1 MSPAAPVPL
10 TGARLWTTALVLA
23 LANFV
28 VVLDITIANVSIPS
42 IAGSLA
48 VAPSQGTWAVTSYS
62 VAEAISVPLAGWLAL
77 RFGVVRW
84 FSVALFG
91 FALFSLL
98 CGLSQSLEALVF
110 FRIAQG
116 FAGGPIM
123 PLSQA
128 LLQSIFPKERQGAA
142 IGLWAAT
149 TTAAPIFG
157 PILGGLISDNV
168 SWHWIFFINLP
179 VVALCLF
186 VIQRRLRP
194 FETALQRKPI
204 DIVGFI
210 LLVIGIGAFQ
220 ILLDTGREK
229 DWFGSTDIVILAI
242 VAAIGVISFI
252 IWELTDDHPIVDL
265 KIFRHRGF
273 AAATA
278 VISIGFGSFF
288 AVVVLTPLWLQSVFG
303 YSATQAGYTVAWIG
317 VFAVLIAPAAGLLV
331 ARVDPRI
338 TVCGGVVW
346 LGLMAALRTTWST
359 SSTYLDLVWPHLFTG
374 LGMPFFFIGL
384 TSLAMASVKPE
395 ESVSA
400 AGIMNFCRTL
410 CGAIGAAVATSQ
422 WDSESRQVRAAMA
435 EGMNGVEAALTK
447 LQGAG
452 LTLPQARA
460 SIDRLL
466 EVQAATLANL
476 HIYAGTALLF
486 FFAAALVWLIP
497 KVKIGGLPQAG
508 PKAGP
513 QAGH

>member
-1 MSPAAPVPL
+1 MTAAAAPEPL
-10 TGARLWTTALVLA
+10 TGARLWLTALALA

-28 VVLDITIANVSIPS
+28 VVLDITIANVSIPA

-48 VAPSQGTWAVTSYS
+48 VAPSQGTWVVTSYS

-84 FSVALFG
+84 FSISLFG
-91 FALFSLL
+91 FGLFSLL
-98 CGLSQSLEALVF
+98 CGLSQNLESLVL

-128 LLQSIFPKERQGAA
+128 ILQQIFPKEKQGAA

-149 TTAAPIFG
+149 TMAAPILG

-179 VVALCLF
+179 VVAICLF
-186 VIQRRLRP
+186 VVFQRLRV
-194 FETALQRKPI
+194 FETPLQRQPI
-204 DIVGFI
+204 DIIGFV
-210 LLVIGIGAFQ
+210 LLVIGVGAFQ
-220 ILLDTGREK
+220 IMLDTGREQ
-229 DWFGSTDIVILAI
+229 DWFASREIIGLAI
-242 VAAIGVISFI
+242 VSAIAIAVFV

-273 AAATA
+273 AAATS

-317 VFAVLIAPAAGLLV
+317 VFSVLVAPVAGLLL

-338 TVCGGVVW
+338 TVTCGVIW
-346 LGLMAALRTTWST
+346 LGVMAAWRTSWST
-359 SSTYLDLVWPHLFTG
+359 DSSYLDLVLPHLLTG

-400 AGIMNFCRTL
+400 AGIQNFCRVL
-410 CGAIGAAVATSQ
+410 CGAIGTAIATSQ
-422 WDSESRQVRAAMA
+422 WDTDSRQVRAAMA
-435 EGMNGVEAALTK
+435 DGMNGVDAAMAK

-452 LTLPQARA
+452 LSMEQARA

-476 HIYAGTALLF
+476 HIYASTALLF

-497 KVKIGGLPQAG
+497 KVKVTGAIGG
-508 PKAGP
+508 
-513 QAGH
+513 GH

>member
-1 MSPAAPVPL
+1 MTAAAIPEPL
-10 TGARLWTTALVLA
+10 TGARLWMTAMALA

-48 VAPSQGTWAVTSYS
+48 VAPTQGTWVVTSYS
-62 VAEAISVPLAGWLAL
+62 VAEAISVPLSGWLAM

-84 FSVALFG
+84 FGISLFG
-91 FALFSLL
+91 FGLFSLF
-98 CGLSQSLEALVF
+98 CGLSQSLEALVL

-128 LLQSIFPKERQGAA
+128 LLQQIFPKEKQGAA

-149 TTAAPIFG
+149 TMAAPILG

-179 VVALCLF
+179 VVAICLF
-186 VIQRRLRP
+186 VVWQRLRV
-194 FETALQRKPI
+194 FETPLQRQPI
-204 DIVGFI
+204 DIIGFL
-210 LLVIGIGAFQ
+210 LLVIGIGSFQ
-220 ILLDTGREK
+220 IMLDTGREQ
-229 DWFGSTDIVILAI
+229 DWFGSTQIVVLAI
-242 VAAIGVISFI
+242 VSAISIAAFI

-265 KIFRHRGF
+265 RIFRHRGF

-288 AVVVLTPLWLQSVFG
+288 ATVVLTPLWLQSVFG

-317 VFAVLIAPAAGLLV
+317 VFSVLV
-331 ARVDPRI
+331 APVAGMLLTRVDPRL
-338 TVCGGVVW
+338 TVTFGVAW
-346 LGLMAALRTTWST
+346 LGLMALMRTSWST
-359 SSTYLDLVWPHLFTG
+359 DSSYADLVWPHLLTG

-422 WDSESRQVRAAMA
+422 WDVESRQVRADMA
-435 EGMNGVEAALTK
+435 DGMNGVDAAMAR

-452 LTLPQARA
+452 LSLEQARA
-460 SIDRLL
+460 SIERLL
-466 EVQAATLANL
+466 DVQAATLANL
-476 HIYAGTALLF
+476 HIYSGTALLF

-497 KVKIGGLPQAG
+497 KVTITGPMGG
-508 PKAGP
+508 
-513 QAGH
+513 GH

>member
-1 MSPAAPVPL
+1 MWIAAM
-10 TGARLWTTALVLA
+10 GLA

-62 VAEAISVPLAGWLAL
+62 VAEAISVPLAGWLAM

-84 FSVALFG
+84 FTVSLIG

-98 CGLSQSLEALVF
+98 CGLSQSLEALVL

-128 LLQSIFPKERQGAA
+128 LLQQIFPKDRQGAA

-179 VVALCLF
+179 VVAVCVFAVSRYLK
-186 VIQRRLRP
+186 P
-194 FETALQRKPI
+194 FESALQRKPI
-204 DIVGFI
+204 DIIGFL
-210 LLVIGIGAFQ
+210 LLVIGVGALQ
-220 ILLDTGREK
+220 IMLDTGREK
-229 DWFGSTDIVILAI
+229 DWFGSTEIIGLAI
-242 VAAIGVISFI
+242 VAAVGLAAFV

-278 VISIGFGSFF
+278 AISLGFGSFF
-288 AVVVLTPLWLQSVFG
+288 AMVVLTPLWLQSVFG
-303 YSATQAGYTVAWIG
+303 YSATQAGYTTAWIG
-317 VFAVLIAPAAGLLV
+317 VFSVLIAPGAGLLLS
-331 ARVDPRI
+331 RIDPRI
-338 TVCGGVVW
+338 TVTFGIVW
-346 LGLMAALRTTWST
+346 MGLMAMLRTTWST
-359 SSTYLDLVWPHLFTG
+359 DSSYLDLVWPHLLMG
-374 LGMPFFFIGL
+374 IGMPFFFIGL
-384 TSLAMASVKPE
+384 SSLAMASVKPE

-422 WDSESRQVRAAMA
+422 WDVEARQVRAGLA
-435 EGMNGVEAALTK
+435 ETMNGVDAALAR

-452 LTLPQARA
+452 LSMEQARA
-460 SIDRLL
+460 SLDRVL

-476 HIYAGTALLF
+476 HIYAATAVL
-486 FFAAALVWLIP
+486 FFAAAAVVWAIP
-497 KVKIGGLPQAG
+497 KVKIGGP
-508 PKAGP
+508 P

>member
-1 MSPAAPVPL
+1 MTATGTPAPL
-10 TGARLWTTALVLA
+10 TGARLWFAAMALA

-62 VAEAISVPLAGWLAL
+62 VAEAISVPLAGWFAL

-84 FSVALFG
+84 FSVSLGG

-98 CGLSQSLEALVF
+98 CGLSQSLEALVL

-128 LLQSIFPKERQGAA
+128 LLQSIFPREKQGAA

-157 PILGGLISDNV
+157 PILGGLISDNL

-179 VVALCLF
+179 VVALCLS
-186 VIQRRLRP
+186 VVPGILRP
-194 FETALQRKPI
+194 FETPLVRKPI
-204 DIVGFI
+204 DIIGFV

-220 ILLDTGREK
+220 LMLDTGREK
-229 DWFGSTDIVILAI
+229 DWFGSTDIVVLAI
-242 VAAIGVISFI
+242 VAAIGIAAFI
-252 IWELTDDHPIVDL
+252 IWELTDDHPVVDL

-303 YSATQAGYTVAWIG
+303 YSATQAGFTVAWIG
-317 VFAVLIAPAAGLLV
+317 VFSVLIAPAAGLLLT
-331 ARVDPRI
+331 RIDPRI
-338 TVCGGVVW
+338 TVSFGVVW
-346 LGLMAALRTTWST
+346 LGLMAAWRTSWST
-359 SSTYLDLVWPHLFTG
+359 DSSYLDLALPHLFTG
-374 LGMPFFFIGL
+374 IGMPFFFIGL

-435 EGMNGVEAALTK
+435 EGMNGVEGAMAR
-447 LQGAG
+447 LQGVG
-452 LTLPQARA
+452 LSLEQARA
-460 SIDRLL
+460 SLDRLL

-476 HIYAGTALLF
+476 HVYAGTALLF
-486 FFAAALVWLIP
+486 FAAALLVWLIP
-497 KVKIGGLPQAG
+497 KVQISG
-508 PKAGP
+508 PMD
-513 QAGH
+513 AGH

>member
-1 MSPAAPVPL
+1 MSAPAPAPL
-10 TGARLWTTALVLA
+10 TGARLWITAMSLA

-48 VAPSQGTWAVTSYS
+48 VAPSQGTWVVTSYS
-62 VAEAISVPLAGWLAL
+62 VAEAISVPLSGWLAM

-84 FSVALFG
+84 FGVSLFG

-98 CGLSQSLEALVF
+98 CGLSQSLEALVL

-128 LLQSIFPKERQGAA
+128 LLQQIFPKEKQGAA

-149 TTAAPIFG
+149 TMAAPILG
-157 PILGGLISDNV
+157 PILGGIISDNV

-179 VVALCLF
+179 VVAICLA
-186 VIQRRLRP
+186 VVWQRLRV
-194 FETALQRKPI
+194 FETAIQRQPI
-204 DIVGFI
+204 DIIGFV
-210 LLVIGIGAFQ
+210 LLVIGVGAFQ
-220 ILLDTGREK
+220 IMLDTGREK
-229 DWFGSTDIVILAI
+229 DWFGSTEIVVLAI
-242 VAAIGVISFI
+242 VSAISLAAFV

-273 AAATA
+273 AVATS

-317 VFAVLIAPAAGLLV
+317 VFSVLIAPVAGLSLT
-331 ARVDPRI
+331 RIDPRLSV
-338 TVCGGVVW
+338 TAGVVW
-346 LGLMAALRTTWST
+346 LGLMAAWRTNWST
-359 SSTYLDLVWPHLFTG
+359 DSSYADLVWPHLFTG

-422 WDSESRQVRAAMA
+422 WDTDARQVRAAMA
-435 EGMNGVEAALTK
+435 ETLNGVDASMAK

-452 LTLPQARA
+452 LSMEQARA

-476 HIYAGTALLF
+476 HVYAGTALLF
-486 FFAAALVWLIP
+486 FGAAALVWLIP
-497 KVKIGGLPQAG
+497 KVTITDPMGGG
-508 PKAGP
+508 
-513 QAGH
+513 GH

>member
-1 MSPAAPVPL
+1 MSSAAPGPAPL
-10 TGARLWTTALVLA
+10 TGAKLWTTALMLA

-48 VAPSQGTWAVTSYS
+48 VAPSQGTWVVTSYS
-62 VAEAISVPLAGWLAL
+62 VAEAISVPLAGWLAM

-84 FSVALFG
+84 FGVSLFG

-98 CGLSQSLEALVF
+98 CGLSQSLEALVL

-128 LLQSIFPKERQGAA
+128 LLQQIFPKEKQGAA

-149 TTAAPIFG
+149 TTAAPICG
-157 PILGGLISDNV
+157 PILGGLISDGA

-186 VIQRRLRP
+186 VLARRLKA
-194 FETALQRKPI
+194 FETPLERKPI
-204 DIVGFI
+204 DIIGFI
-210 LLVIGIGAFQ
+210 LLVIGVGAFQ
-220 ILLDTGREK
+220 IMLDTGREK
-229 DWFGSTDIVILAI
+229 DWFASTDIIVLAI
-242 VAAIGVISFI
+242 VSAIGMAAFI
-252 IWELTDDHPIVDL
+252 IWELTDDHPVVDL

-273 AAATA
+273 AAATG

-288 AVVVLTPLWLQSVFG
+288 AVVVLTPLWLQSVLG

-317 VFAVLIAPAAGLLV
+317 VFSVLVAPAAGLLL
-331 ARVDPRI
+331 ARIDPRI
-338 TVCGGVVW
+338 TVTFGVVW
-346 LGLMAALRTTWST
+346 LGLMAAARTTWST
-359 SSTYLDLVWPHLFTG
+359 DSTYLDLVWPHLLTG
-374 LGMPFFFIGL
+374 IGMPFFFIGL

-410 CGAIGAAVATSQ
+410 CGAIGAAIASSQ
-422 WDSESRQVRAAMA
+422 WDTESRQVRAAMA
-435 EGMNGVEAALTK
+435 EGMNGVEGAMQK
-447 LQGAG
+447 LQAAG
-452 LTLPQARA
+452 LSAEQARA
-460 SIDRLL
+460 SLDRVL

-476 HIYAGTALLF
+476 HVYASSAALF
-486 FFAAALVWLIP
+486 FAAAALVWVIP
-497 KVKIGGLPQAG
+497 KMKITGPMGG
-508 PKAGP
+508 
-513 QAGH
+513 GH

>member
-1 MSPAAPVPL
+1 MSTAAPPPPL
-10 TGARLWTTALVLA
+10 TGARLWIAALTLA

-28 VVLDITIANVSIPS
+28 VVLDITIANVSIPA

-62 VAEAISVPLAGWLAL
+62 VAEAISVPLSGWFAM
-77 RFGVVRW
+77 RFGTVRW
-84 FSVALFG
+84 FMVALGGFG
-91 FALFSLL
+91 VFSLL
-98 CGLSQSLEALVF
+98 CGLSQSLEALVL

-128 LLQSIFPKERQGAA
+128 LLQSIFPKEKQGAA

-157 PILGGLISDNV
+157 PILGGLISDNA

-186 VIQRRLRP
+186 VVGRTLKP
-194 FETALQRKPI
+194 FETPLRRQPI
-204 DIVGFI
+204 DIIGFV

-220 ILLDTGREK
+220 IMLDTGREK
-229 DWFGSTDIVILAI
+229 DWFGSTDIVVLAI
-242 VAAIGVISFI
+242 VSAIGIIAFI

-273 AAATA
+273 AAATG
-278 VISIGFGSFF
+278 VISVGFGSFF

-317 VFAVLIAPAAGLLV
+317 VFSVLIAPAAGLSLTKI
-331 ARVDPRI
+331 DPRI
-338 TVCGGVVW
+338 TVSFGVVW
-346 LGLMAALRTTWST
+346 LGLVTAMRTFWST
-359 SSTYLDLVWPHLFTG
+359 DSSYFDLVLPHLLTG
-374 LGMPFFFIGL
+374 IGMPFFFIGL

-395 ESVSA
+395 ETVSA

-410 CGAIGAAVATSQ
+410 CGAIGAAIATSR

-435 EGMNGVEAALTK
+435 EGMNGVDAAIGR
-447 LQGAG
+447 LQSAG
-452 LTLPQARA
+452 LSAEQARA

-486 FFAAALVWLIP
+486 FAAAAAVWLIP
-497 KVKIGGLPQAG
+497 RVKISGAMGG
-508 PKAGP
+508 
-513 QAGH
+513 GH

>member
-1 MSPAAPVPL
+1 VSDTAVPPPPL
-10 TGARLWTTALVLA
+10 TGARLWIAALTLA

-62 VAEAISVPLAGWLAL
+62 VAEAISVPLSGWLAL

-84 FSVALFG
+84 FIISLAGFG
-91 FALFSLL
+91 LFSLL
-98 CGLSQSLEALVF
+98 CGLSQSLEALVL

-128 LLQSIFPKERQGAA
+128 LLQSIFPKEKQGAA

-157 PILGGLISDNV
+157 PILGGLISDNI

-179 VVALCLF
+179 VVALCVF
-186 VIQRRLRP
+186 VVLRTLKAH
-194 FETALQRKPI
+194 ETPLVRQPI
-204 DIVGFI
+204 DIIGFV

-220 ILLDTGREK
+220 IMLDTGREK
-229 DWFGSTDIVILAI
+229 DWFGSTEIVVLAVVSAI
-242 VAAIGVISFI
+242 TLVAFV

-273 AAATA
+273 AAATG
-278 VISIGFGSFF
+278 VISVGFGSFF

-317 VFAVLIAPAAGLLV
+317 VFSVLIAPAAGLLL
-331 ARVDPRI
+331 AKIDPRI
-338 TVCGGVVW
+338 TVTFGVAW
-346 LGLMAALRTTWST
+346 LGLMAAWRTGWST
-359 SSTYLDLVWPHLFTG
+359 DSTYWQLVWPHLLTG
-374 LGMPFFFIGL
+374 IGMPFFFIGL

-395 ESVSA
+395 EAVSA

-422 WDSESRQVRAAMA
+422 WDSQSRQLRAVMA
-435 EGMNGVEAALTK
+435 DGMNGVDATILK
-447 LQGAG
+447 LQGTG
-452 LTLPQARA
+452 LSLEQARA
-460 SIDRLL
+460 VVDRLL

-476 HIYAGTALLF
+476 HIYAGTAVLF
-486 FFAAALVWLIP
+486 FIAAAAVWLIP
-497 KVKIGGLPQAG
+497 KVNISGPPQ
-508 PKAGP
+508 P
-513 QAGH
+513 GH

>member
-1 MSPAAPVPL
+1 MTAAAPAPL
-10 TGARLWTTALVLA
+10 TGARLWTTAMALA

-62 VAEAISVPLAGWLAL
+62 VAEAISVPLAGWLAA

-84 FSVALFG
+84 FGISLFG
-91 FALFSLL
+91 FGFFSLL
-98 CGLSQSLEALVF
+98 CGLSQSLEALVL

-128 LLQSIFPKERQGAA
+128 LLQSIFPREKQGAA

-186 VIQRRLRP
+186 AVARRMTP
-194 FETALQRKPI
+194 FETPLRRQPI
-204 DIVGFI
+204 DIIGFI
-210 LLVIGIGAFQ
+210 LLVIGVGAFQ
-220 ILLDTGREK
+220 IMLDTGREK
-229 DWFGSTDIVILAI
+229 DWFGSPEIVILAI
-242 VAAIGVISFI
+242 VAAIGTIAFI
-252 IWELTDDHPIVDL
+252 IWELTDDQPIVDL

-273 AAATA
+273 AAATS

-317 VFAVLIAPAAGLLV
+317 VFSVLIAPAAGLLLT
-331 ARVDPRI
+331 RVDPRL
-338 TVCGGVVW
+338 TVCFGVVW
-346 LGLMAALRTTWST
+346 LGLMAAWRTSWST
-359 SSTYLDLVWPHLFTG
+359 DSDYLQLVWPHLLTG
-374 LGMPFFFIGL
+374 IGMPFFFIGL
-384 TSLAMASVKPE
+384 SSLAMASVKPE

-410 CGAIGAAVATSQ
+410 CGAIGAALATSQ
-422 WDSESRQVRAAMA
+422 WDTESRQVRAAMA
-435 EGMNGVEAALTK
+435 TGMNGVDAGMAR
-447 LQGAG
+447 LQASG
-452 LTLPQARA
+452 LSADQARA
-460 SIDRLL
+460 ALDRML

-476 HIYAGTALLF
+476 HVYAGTALLF
-486 FFAAALVWLIP
+486 FGAAALVWLIP
-497 KVKIGGLPQAG
+497 RVNITGPMGGE
-508 PKAGP
+508 
-513 QAGH
+513 H

>member
-1 MSPAAPVPL
+1 MPAPL
-10 TGARLWTTALVLA
+10 TGARLWTTAMVLA

-62 VAEAISVPLAGWLAL
+62 VAEAISVPLSGWLAL

-84 FSVALFG
+84 FSVSLLGFG
-91 FALFSLL
+91 LFSLL
-98 CGLSQSLEALVF
+98 CGLSQSLEALVL

-128 LLQSIFPKERQGAA
+128 LLQRIFPPEKQGAA

-157 PILGGLISDNV
+157 PILGGIISDNI

-186 VIQRRLRP
+186 VILRRLRP
-194 FETALQRKPI
+194 FETPLVRQPI

-220 ILLDTGREK
+220 IMLDTGREK
-229 DWFGSTDIVILAI
+229 DWFGSTDIVVLAI
-242 VAAIGVISFI
+242 VATIGIIAFI

-265 KIFRHRGF
+265 RIFRHRGF
-273 AAATA
+273 AVATG

-317 VFAVLIAPAAGLLV
+317 VFSVLIAPVAGLSLT
-331 ARVDPRI
+331 RVDPRL
-338 TVCGGVVW
+338 TVSFGVVW
-346 LGLMAALRTTWST
+346 LGLVTAMRTTWST
-359 SSTYLDLVWPHLFTG
+359 DSTYLDLVWPHLLTG
-374 LGMPFFFIGL
+374 IGMPFFFIGL

-400 AGIMNFCRTL
+400 AGIQNFCRTL
-410 CGAIGAAVATSQ
+410 CGAIGAAIATSQ

-435 EGMNGVEAALTK
+435 EGMNGVDATMAQ
-447 LQGAG
+447 LQAAG
-452 LTLPQARA
+452 LSLEQARA

-486 FFAAALVWLIP
+486 FAAAAMVWLIP
-497 KVKIGGLPQAG
+497 RVKITGAMGG
-508 PKAGP
+508 
-513 QAGH
+513 GH

>member
-1 MSPAAPVPL
+1 MTAPAPL
-10 TGARLWTTALVLA
+10 TGARLWTTAMVLA
-23 LANFV
+23 LANFT

-62 VAEAISVPLAGWLAL
+62 VAEAISVPLSGWFAA

-84 FSVALFG
+84 YGVALLGFG
-91 FALFSLL
+91 LFSLL
-98 CGLSQSLEALVF
+98 CGLSQSLEALVL
-110 FRIAQG
+110 FRILQG

-128 LLQSIFPKERQGAA
+128 LLQSIFPREKQGAA

-157 PILGGLISDNV
+157 PILGGLISDNL

-179 VVALCLF
+179 VVALCLL
-186 VIQRRLRP
+186 ISQQRLRV
-194 FETALQRKPI
+194 FETPLSRQPI
-204 DIVGFI
+204 DIIGFV
-210 LLVIGIGAFQ
+210 LLVIGVGAFQ
-220 ILLDTGREK
+220 IMLDTGREK
-229 DWFGSTDIVILAI
+229 DWFGSTDIVVLAI
-242 VAAIGVISFI
+242 VAAVGTLAFI
-252 IWELTDDHPIVDL
+252 IWELTEEHPIVDL

-317 VFAVLIAPAAGLLV
+317 VFSVLIAPVAGLSLTKI
-331 ARVDPRI
+331 DPRI
-338 TVCGGVVW
+338 SVTFGVLW
-346 LGLMAALRTTWST
+346 LGLVTAMRTGWST
-359 SSTYLDLVWPHLFTG
+359 DSTWAQLVLPHLLTG
-374 LGMPFFFIGL
+374 IGMPFFFIGL

-400 AGIMNFCRTL
+400 AGIQNFCRTL
-410 CGAIGAAVATSQ
+410 CGAIGAAIATSR
-422 WDSESRQVRAAMA
+422 WDTESRQVRAAMA
-435 EGMNGVEAALTK
+435 EGMNGVEATMAR
-447 LQGAG
+447 LQAG
-452 LTLPQARA
+452 GLSADQARA
-460 SIDRLL
+460 ALDRML

-476 HIYAGTALLF
+476 HIYASTALLF
-486 FFAAALVWLIP
+486 CAAAALVWLIP
-497 KVKIGGLPQAG
+497 RVKISGAMGG
-508 PKAGP
+508 
-513 QAGH
+513 GH

>member
-1 MSPAAPVPL
+1 MTEAAAPAPL
-10 TGARLWTTALVLA
+10 SGARLWVTALMLA

-28 VVLDITIANVSIPS
+28 VVLDITIANVSIPA

-48 VAPSQGTWAVTSYS
+48 VAPSQGTWVVTSYS
-62 VAEAISVPLAGWLAL
+62 VAEAISVPLSGWLAL

-84 FSVALFG
+84 FAISLTG

-98 CGLSQSLEALVF
+98 CGLSQSLEALVL

-128 LLQSIFPKERQGAA
+128 LLQRIFPQHMQGAA

-149 TTAAPIFG
+149 TTAAPICG
-157 PILGGLISDNV
+157 PILGGLISDNA

-179 VVALCLF
+179 VVALCLM
-186 VIQRRLRP
+186 VALSRLRP
-194 FETALQRKPI
+194 FETALQRQPI
-204 DIVGFI
+204 DIIGFV

-220 ILLDTGREK
+220 IMLDTGREK
-229 DWFGSTDIVILAI
+229 DWFGSTDIIILAV
-242 VAAIGVISFI
+242 VAAIGIAAFI

-273 AAATA
+273 AVATA
-278 VISIGFGSFF
+278 VISLGFGSFF

-317 VFAVLIAPAAGLLV
+317 VFSVLVAPVAGLSL
-331 ARVDPRI
+331 AKIDPRI
-338 TVCGGVVW
+338 TVSFGVVW
-346 LGLMAALRTTWST
+346 LGLVTVMRTFWST
-359 SSTYLDLVWPHLFTG
+359 DSSYLDLVLPHLLTG

-400 AGIMNFCRTL
+400 AGIQNFCRTL
-410 CGAIGAAVATSQ
+410 CGAIGAAIATSR
-422 WDSESRQVRAAMA
+422 WDTESRQVRAAMA
-435 EGMNGVEAALTK
+435 EGMNGVDTTMAK

-452 LTLPQARA
+452 LSMEQARA
-460 SIDRLL
+460 SVDRLL

-476 HIYAGTALLF
+476 HIYASTALLF

-497 KVKIGGLPQAG
+497 KVKISGPMGG
-508 PKAGP
+508 
-513 QAGH
+513 GH

>member
-1 MSPAAPVPL
+1 MA
-10 TGARLWTTALVLA
+10 LA

-62 VAEAISVPLAGWLAL
+62 VAEAVSVPLAGWLAL

-84 FSVALFG
+84 FSVSLLGFG
-91 FALFSLL
+91 FFSLL
-98 CGLSQSLEALVF
+98 CGLSQSLEALVL

-128 LLQSIFPKERQGAA
+128 LLQSIFPKEKQGAA

-186 VIQRRLRP
+186 VIGRILKP
-194 FETALQRKPI
+194 FETPLQRQPI
-204 DIVGFI
+204 DIIGFV

-220 ILLDTGREK
+220 IMLDTGREK
-229 DWFGSTDIVILAI
+229 DWFGSTDIVVLAI
-242 VAAIGVISFI
+242 VAAVGIAAFI

-273 AAATA
+273 AAATG
-278 VISIGFGSFF
+278 VISVGFGSFF
-288 AVVVLTPLWLQSVFG
+288 AVVVLTPLWLQSVLG
-303 YSATQAGYTVAWIG
+303 YSPTQAGFTVAWIG
-317 VFAVLIAPAAGLLV
+317 VFSVMIAPVAGLLL

-338 TVCGGVVW
+338 TVTFGVAW
-346 LGLMAALRTTWST
+346 LGLVSAMRTTWST
-359 SSTYLDLVWPHLFTG
+359 DSTYFDLALPHLLTG
-374 LGMPFFFIGL
+374 IGMPFFFIGL

-410 CGAIGAAVATSQ
+410 CGAIGAALASSQ
-422 WDSESRQVRAAMA
+422 WDTESRQVRAAMA
-435 EGMNGVEAALTK
+435 EGMNGVDAAMAQ

-452 LTLPQARA
+452 LTMEQARA
-460 SIDRLL
+460 AIDRLL

-476 HIYAGTALLF
+476 HIYAGTAVLF
-486 FFAAALVWLIP
+486 FVAAAAVWLIP
-497 KVKIGGLPQAG
+497 KVTISG
-508 PKAGP
+508 PP

>member
-1 MSPAAPVPL
+1 VTIAPAPL
-10 TGARLWTTALVLA
+10 TGARLWGTAMVLA

-28 VVLDITIANVSIPS
+28 VVLDITIANVSIPA

-62 VAEAISVPLAGWLAL
+62 VAEAISVPLAGWLAM

-84 FSVALFG
+84 FMVSLFG
-91 FALFSLL
+91 FGLFSLL
-98 CGLSQSLEALVF
+98 CGLSQSLEALVL

-128 LLQSIFPKERQGAA
+128 LLQSIFPKEKQGAA

-157 PILGGLISDNV
+157 PILGGIISDNA

-186 VIQRRLRP
+186 VIARRLKV
-194 FETALQRKPI
+194 FETPLVRQPI
-204 DIVGFI
+204 DIIGFV
-210 LLVIGIGAFQ
+210 LLVIGVGALQ

-229 DWFGSTDIVILAI
+229 DWFGSTDIIILAV
-242 VAAIGVISFI
+242 VAAIGIIAFI

-273 AAATA
+273 AAATS

-317 VFAVLIAPAAGLLV
+317 VFSVLIAPVAGLSLTKI
-331 ARVDPRI
+331 DPRI
-338 TVCGGVVW
+338 SVTFGVLW
-346 LGLMAALRTTWST
+346 LGMVTALRTTWST
-359 SSTYLDLVWPHLFTG
+359 DSSWFDLVLPHLLTG
-374 LGMPFFFIGL
+374 IGMPFFFIGL
-384 TSLAMASVKPE
+384 TSLAMASVKPQ

-410 CGAIGAAVATSQ
+410 CGAIGAAIATSR
-422 WDSESRQVRAAMA
+422 WDTESRQVRAAMA
-435 EGMNGVEAALTK
+435 DTMRGVDAAMAQ
-447 LQGAG
+447 LQAAG
-452 LTLPQARA
+452 LSMEQARA
-460 SIDRLL
+460 SIERLL

-476 HIYAGTALLF
+476 HIYASTALLF

-497 KVKIGGLPQAG
+497 KVKITGAMGG
-508 PKAGP
+508 
-513 QAGH
+513 GH

>member
-1 MSPAAPVPL
+1 MTSATPALPATPAPL
-10 TGARLWTTALVLA
+10 TGAKLWIAAMSLA

-62 VAEAISVPLAGWLAL
+62 VAEAISVPLAGWLAA

-84 FSVALFG
+84 FGVSLFG
-91 FALFSLL
+91 FGFFSLL
-98 CGLSQSLEALVF
+98 CGLSQSLEALVL

-128 LLQSIFPKERQGAA
+128 LLQSIFPREKQGAA

-179 VVALCLF
+179 VVAICLF
-186 VIQRRLRP
+186 AVARQMKP
-194 FETALQRKPI
+194 FETPLKRQPI
-204 DIVGFI
+204 DIIGFI
-210 LLVIGIGAFQ
+210 LLIIGVGAFQ
-220 ILLDTGREK
+220 IMLDTGREK
-229 DWFGSTDIVILAI
+229 DWFGSTEIVILAI
-242 VAAIGVISFI
+242 VAAVGTIAFI

-303 YSATQAGYTVAWIG
+303 YTATQAGYTVAWIG
-317 VFAVLIAPAAGLLV
+317 VFSVLIAPAAGLLLTKI
-331 ARVDPRI
+331 DPRV
-338 TVCGGVVW
+338 TVSFGVVW
-346 LGLMAALRTTWST
+346 LGLMAAWRTTWST
-359 SSTYLDLVWPHLFTG
+359 DSDYLHLVWPHLLTG
-374 LGMPFFFIGL
+374 IGMPFFFIGL
-384 TSLAMASVKPE
+384 SSLAMASVKPE

-410 CGAIGAAVATSQ
+410 CGAIGAAIATSQ
-422 WDSESRQVRAAMA
+422 WDSEARQVREAMA
-435 EGMNGVEAALTK
+435 DGMNDVEGRLAAL
-447 LQGAG
+447 QNVG
-452 LTLPQARA
+452 LNAEQARA
-460 SIDRLL
+460 TIDRIL

-476 HIYAGTALLF
+476 HVYASTALLF
-486 FFAAALVWLIP
+486 FAAAALVWLIP
-497 KVKIGGLPQAG
+497 KVKIDAPPSGG
-508 PKAGP
+508 
-513 QAGH
+513 H

>member
-1 MSPAAPVPL
+1 MSDAPASSLATPAPL
-10 TGARLWTTALVLA
+10 AGARLWITALTLA

-28 VVLDITIANVSIPS
+28 VVLDITIANVSIPA

-62 VAEAISVPLAGWLAL
+62 VAEAISVPLSGWLAL

-84 FSVALFG
+84 FMVSLAG

-98 CGLSQSLEALVF
+98 CGLSQSLEALVL

-128 LLQSIFPKERQGAA
+128 LLQRIFPPEKQGAA

-157 PILGGLISDNV
+157 PILGGLISDNLT
-168 SWHWIFFINLP
+168 WHWIFFINLP

-186 VIQRRLRP
+186 VIIRSLRS
-194 FETALQRKPI
+194 FETPQQRQPI
-204 DIVGFI
+204 DIIGFV
-210 LLVIGIGAFQ
+210 LLVIGVGAFQ
-220 ILLDTGREK
+220 IMLDTGREK
-229 DWFGSTDIVILAI
+229 DWFGSTEIVILAI
-242 VAAIGVISFI
+242 VSAISMAAFI

-265 KIFRHRGF
+265 RIFRHRGF
-273 AAATA
+273 AAATG
-278 VISIGFGSFF
+278 VISVGFGSFF

-303 YSATQAGYTVAWIG
+303 YSATQAGYTVSWIG
-317 VFAVLIAPAAGLLV
+317 VFSVLIAPAAGLLL

-338 TVCGGVVW
+338 TVSAGVVW
-346 LGLMAALRTTWST
+346 LGLMAAWRTGWST
-359 SSTYLDLVWPHLFTG
+359 DSSYWDLVWPHLFTG

-435 EGMNGVEAALTK
+435 EGMNGVDATLAR

-452 LTLPQARA
+452 LSLEQARA
-460 SIDRLL
+460 SVDRLL

-476 HIYAGTALLF
+476 HIYAGTAVLF
-486 FFAAALVWLIP
+486 FIAAAAVWLIP
-497 KVKIGGLPQAG
+497 RVNIAG
-508 PKAGP
+508 PP

>member
-1 MSPAAPVPL
+1 MPAPL
-10 TGARLWTTALVLA
+10 TGARLWTTAMVLA

-48 VAPSQGTWAVTSYS
+48 VAG
-62 VAEAISVPLAGWLAL
+62 
-77 RFGVVRW
+77 FG
-84 FSVALFG
+84 
-91 FALFSLL
+91 LFSLL
-98 CGLSQSLEALVF
+98 CGLSQSLEALVL

-128 LLQSIFPKERQGAA
+128 LLQRIFPPEKQGAA

-157 PILGGLISDNV
+157 PILGGIISDNI

-186 VIQRRLRP
+186 VILRRLRP
-194 FETALQRKPI
+194 FETPLVRQPI

-220 ILLDTGREK
+220 IMLDTGREK
-229 DWFGSTDIVILAI
+229 DWFGSTDIVVLAI
-242 VAAIGVISFI
+242 VATIGIIAFI

-265 KIFRHRGF
+265 RIFRHRGF
-273 AAATA
+273 AVATG

-317 VFAVLIAPAAGLLV
+317 VFSVLIAPVAGLSLT
-331 ARVDPRI
+331 RVDPRL
-338 TVCGGVVW
+338 TVSFGVVW
-346 LGLMAALRTTWST
+346 LGLVTAMRTTWST
-359 SSTYLDLVWPHLFTG
+359 DSTYLDLVWPHLLTG
-374 LGMPFFFIGL
+374 IGMPFFFIGL

-400 AGIMNFCRTL
+400 AGIQNFCRTL
-410 CGAIGAAVATSQ
+410 CGAIGAAIATSQ

-435 EGMNGVEAALTK
+435 EGMNGVDATMAQ
-447 LQGAG
+447 LQAAG
-452 LTLPQARA
+452 LSLEQARA

-486 FFAAALVWLIP
+486 FAAAAMVWLIP
-497 KVKIGGLPQAG
+497 RVKITGAMGG
-508 PKAGP
+508 
-513 QAGH
+513 GH

>member
-1 MSPAAPVPL
+1 MSDAPAPL
-10 TGARLWTTALVLA
+10 TGARLWIAALTLA

-62 VAEAISVPLAGWLAL
+62 VAEAIAVPLSGWLAL

-84 FSVALFG
+84 FMVSLGGFG
-91 FALFSLL
+91 LFSLL
-98 CGLSQSLEALVF
+98 CGLSQSLEALVL

-128 LLQSIFPKERQGAA
+128 LLQSIFPREKQGAA

-186 VIQRRLRP
+186 VVWNRLRP
-194 FETALQRKPI
+194 FESPIIRQPI
-204 DIVGFI
+204 DIIGFV

-220 ILLDTGREK
+220 IMLDTGRDFNDSATTE
-229 DWFGSTDIVILAI
+229 IVVLAI
-242 VAAIGVISFI
+242 VSAISIAAFI

-273 AAATA
+273 AAATG

-303 YSATQAGYTVAWIG
+303 YTATQAGYTVAWIG
-317 VFAVLIAPAAGLLV
+317 VFSVLIAPAAGLML
-331 ARVDPRI
+331 AKVDPRI
-338 TVCGGVVW
+338 TVSFGVVW
-346 LGLMAALRTTWST
+346 LGLMAAWRTTWST
-359 SSTYLDLVWPHLFTG
+359 DSTWAELVWPHLFTG
-374 LGMPFFFIGL
+374 VGMPFFFIGL

-435 EGMNGVEAALTK
+435 EGMNGVDAALAR
-447 LQGAG
+447 LQAAG
-452 LTLPQARA
+452 FTPDQARA
-460 SIDRLL
+460 SLDRLL

-476 HIYAGTALLF
+476 HVYAATALLF
-486 FFAAALVWLIP
+486 FAAAAAVWLIP
-497 KVKIGGLPQAG
+497 KVQISGGLG
-508 PKAGP
+508 G
-513 QAGH
+513 GH

>member
-1 MSPAAPVPL
+1 MSSAAPGPAPL
-10 TGARLWTTALVLA
+10 TGAKLWTTALMLA

-48 VAPSQGTWAVTSYS
+48 VAPSQGTWVVTSYS
-62 VAEAISVPLAGWLAL
+62 VAEAISVPLAGWLAM

-84 FSVALFG
+84 FGVSLFG

-98 CGLSQSLEALVF
+98 CGLSQSLEALVL

-128 LLQSIFPKERQGAA
+128 LLQQIFPKEKQGAA

-149 TTAAPIFG
+149 TTAAPICG
-157 PILGGLISDNV
+157 PILGGLLSDGA

-186 VIQRRLRP
+186 VLARRLKP
-194 FETALQRKPI
+194 FETPLERKPI
-204 DIVGFI
+204 DIIGFI

-220 ILLDTGREK
+220 IMLDTGREK
-229 DWFGSTDIVILAI
+229 DWFASTDIIVLAI
-242 VAAIGVISFI
+242 VSAIGMAAFI
-252 IWELTDDHPIVDL
+252 IWELTDDHPVVDL

-273 AAATA
+273 AAATG

-288 AVVVLTPLWLQSVFG
+288 AVVVLTPLWLQSVLG

-317 VFAVLIAPAAGLLV
+317 VFSVLIAPAAGLLL
-331 ARVDPRI
+331 ARIDPRI
-338 TVCGGVVW
+338 TVTFGVVW
-346 LGLMAALRTTWST
+346 LGLMAAARTTWST
-359 SSTYLDLVWPHLFTG
+359 DSTYLDLVWPHLLTG
-374 LGMPFFFIGL
+374 IGMPFFFIGL

-410 CGAIGAAVATSQ
+410 CGAIGAAIASSQ
-422 WDSESRQVRAAMA
+422 WDTESRQVRAAMA
-435 EGMNGVEAALTK
+435 EGMNGVEGAMQK
-447 LQGAG
+447 LQAAG
-452 LTLPQARA
+452 LSAEQARA
-460 SIDRLL
+460 SLDRVL

-476 HIYAGTALLF
+476 HVYASSAALF
-486 FFAAALVWLIP
+486 FAAAALVWVIP
-497 KVKIGGLPQAG
+497 KMKITGPMGG
-508 PKAGP
+508 
-513 QAGH
+513 GH

>member
-1 MSPAAPVPL
+1 MSAAAAPQPL
-10 TGARLWTTALVLA
+10 TGARLWTTALTLA

-48 VAPSQGTWAVTSYS
+48 VAPAQGTWVVTSYS

-84 FSVALFG
+84 YSVALLGFG
-91 FALFSLL
+91 FFSLL
-98 CGLSQSLEALVF
+98 CGLSQSLEALVL
-110 FRIAQG
+110 FRVAQG

-128 LLQSIFPKERQGAA
+128 LLQSIFPKEKQGAA

-157 PILGGLISDNV
+157 PILGGLISDNA

-179 VVALCLF
+179 VVALCLL
-186 VIQRRLRP
+186 VINRRLKP
-194 FETALQRKPI
+194 FESPLVRKPI
-204 DIVGFI
+204 DIIGFV

-220 ILLDTGREK
+220 IMLDTGREK
-229 DWFGSTDIVILAI
+229 DWFGSTEIVVLAI
-242 VAAIGVISFI
+242 VAAISIAAFI
-252 IWELTDDHPIVDL
+252 IWELTDEHPIVDL

-273 AAATA
+273 AAATG
-278 VISIGFGSFF
+278 VISLGFGSFF

-303 YSATQAGYTVAWIG
+303 YTATQAGFTTAWIG
-317 VFAVLIAPAAGLLV
+317 VFSVLIAPVAGLLV

-338 TVCGGVVW
+338 TVSAGIIW
-346 LGLMAALRTTWST
+346 MGLTAAMRTNWST
-359 SSTYLDLVWPHLFTG
+359 DSTYWDLVWPHLLTG
-374 LGMPFFFIGL
+374 MGMPFFFIGL
-384 TSLAMASVKPE
+384 TSLAMASVKE
-395 ESVSA
+395 DEAVSA
-400 AGIMNFCRTL
+400 AGIMNFCRVL
-410 CGAIGAAVATSQ
+410 CGAIGTAIATSQ
-422 WDSESRQVRAAMA
+422 WDTQSRQVRAAMA
-435 EGMNGVEAALTK
+435 EGMNGVDSAMAR

-452 LTLPQARA
+452 LSMEQARA

-476 HIYAGTALLF
+476 HIFAGTAVLF
-486 FFAAALVWLIP
+486 FVAAAAVWLVP
-497 KVKIGGLPQAG
+497 KVTIAG
-508 PKAGP
+508 PP